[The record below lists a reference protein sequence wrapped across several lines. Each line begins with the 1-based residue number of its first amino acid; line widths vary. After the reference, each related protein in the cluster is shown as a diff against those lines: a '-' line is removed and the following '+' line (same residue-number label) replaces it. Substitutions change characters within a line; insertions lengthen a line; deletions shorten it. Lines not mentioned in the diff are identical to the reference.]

1 MTLLVTSILTVIVGS
16 ALCSGSETAL
26 LSVPVV
32 RARQLA
38 ESGGTRERA
47 LLAIEQDL
55 ARPIS
60 AIVVMNNVFN
70 IVGSIF
76 VGNVAAHAFG
86 SAWVGVI
93 SGVLTFLVI
102 LFGEIMPKTLCE
114 RHAERVAVWVALPVR
129 ALTTALT
136 PLVVVFETLM
146 RPVTRGERP
155 QSTNEAEIR
164 LLARIGRVE
173 GIIEEDE
180 AEMIQRVFQ
189 LNDRSARELM
199 TPRTAV
205 TWLEAQRPI
214 AEAREDI
221 LASEHSRILVAE
233 GHLDRVVGVALKHD
247 LLAALL
253 DDAAGTT
260 VGLRARPVHVVP
272 WLARAD
278 DLLELFRNR
287 REHLMVVADEH
298 GGVMGVVTLE
308 DVIEVIT
315 GEIVDETD
323 RRPDLRKYARSRRRT
338 HGVARRAQDRR

>member
-1 MTLLVTSILTVIVGS
+1 MILLVASILTVIVGS

-114 RHAERVAVWVALPVR
+114 RHAERVAVWIALPVR

-146 RPVTRGERP
+146 RPITRGERP

-323 RRPDLRKYARSRRRT
+323 RRPDLRQYARSRRRT

>member
-1 MTLLVTSILTVIVGS
+1 
-16 ALCSGSETAL
+16 
-26 LSVPVV
+26 
-32 RARQLA
+32 
-38 ESGGTRERA
+38 
-47 LLAIEQDL
+47 
-55 ARPIS
+55 
-60 AIVVMNNVFN
+60 
-70 IVGSIF
+70 
-76 VGNVAAHAFG
+76 
-86 SAWVGVI
+86 
-93 SGVLTFLVI
+93 
-102 LFGEIMPKTLCE
+102 MPKTLCE
-114 RHAERVAVWVALPVR
+114 RHAERVAVWIALPVR

-323 RRPDLRKYARSRRRT
+323 RRPDLRQYARSRRRT